1 MAGLVNARLLGSTLS
16 AEEENEAGAFYHL
29 EYTADKIVEQL
40 SKKDVAL
47 VAEHSLSFQPLELKY
62 LSESS
67 VAGSVATPFDI
78 KMIASLPTSDKRNSN
93 TVTEDVEGYVKR
105 HFTYCGEV
113 PDLIAKVLRKK
124 SSCLLYCRLCLD
136 NICYFLDAVRHNLMY
151 VIFLAF
157 MTTVVILL
165 SCPVS
170 SCVLLSYTV
179 LHCAVYSNLLCLTLL
194 CSVLFL

>member
-16 AEEENEAGAFYHL
+16 AEEENETGAFYHL

-62 LSESS
+62 LSQSS
-67 VAGSVATPFDI
+67 VAGTVTTPSDI
-78 KMIASLPTSDKRNSN
+78 KMTASLPTSDRRSTS
-93 TVTEDVEGYVKR
+93 TVSEDVEGYVKR

-124 SSCLLYCRLCLD
+124 SSRLLHCRLCLD
-136 NICYFLDAVRHNLMY
+136 NIHNFADTVHLHLMPH
-151 VIFLAF
+151 FRL
-157 MTTVVILL
+157 IL
-165 SCPVS
+165 
-170 SCVLLSYTV
+170 
-179 LHCAVYSNLLCLTLL
+179 
-194 CSVLFL
+194 

>member
-1 MAGLVNARLLGSTLS
+1 MNARLLGSTLS

-165 SCPVS
+165 SCPV
-170 SCVLLSYTV
+170 LSRLVFYCPILYCTV
-179 LHCAVYSNLLCLTLL
+179 LYTPT
-194 CSVLFL
+194 CSVLFYFVQFYSFE

>member
-93 TVTEDVEGYVKR
+93 IVTEDVEGYVKR

-170 SCVLLSYTV
+170 SRVLLSYTV
-179 LHCAVYSNLLCLTLL
+179 LHCAVYSNLLCLILL